1 MRRPLIAG
9 NWKMNLGHADALRL
23 SAALRSAAAPLP
35 DRDVAVF
42 PPFTSLHAVA
52 ADLRDARIAVGA
64 QNIWHEDDGAFTGEI
79 SGNLARA
86 AGATMVILGHSER
99 RHIFGE
105 TDEVVAKKVAAA
117 FAAGLVPIACVGE
130 TLEERESG
138 RTLEVVSRQVAA
150 FLGDFAKNPGTGVVA
165 YEPVW
170 AIGTGKVASP
180 GDAEEVHAAIR
191 KQLEEGAAGLGAV
204 TRILYGGS
212 VKGDNAEG
220 LLSQPDIDGALV
232 GGASLDAA
240 GFAKIAAA
248 AEKVASAGQ
257 AS

>member
-99 RHIFGE
+99 RHILGE
-105 TDEVVAKKVAAA
+105 SDDLVGKKVRAALKHRLA
-117 FAAGLVPIACVGE
+117 PVLCVGE
-130 TLEERESG
+130 LLAERDG
-138 RTLEVVSRQVAA
+138 NRTLEVVERQLREGLRGVSREDMRQV
-150 FLGDFAKNPGTGVVA
+150 VVA

-170 AIGTGKVASP
+170 AIGTGRTATP
-180 GDAEEVHAAIR
+180 AQAQEVHAALR
-191 KQLEEGAAGLGAV
+191 ACLKSLYDASTAAE

-212 VKGDNAEG
+212 VKPSNVDQ
-220 LLSQPDIDGALV
+220 LLSEPDVDGALV

-240 GFAKIAAA
+240 DFSRI
-248 AEKVASAGQ
+248 VRFQ
-257 AS
+257 RRPV

>member
-23 SAALRSAAAPLP
+23 SAALRSVAAPLP

-42 PPFTSLHAVA
+42 PPFTSLAAVA
-52 ADLRDARIAVGA
+52 ADHRDARMSVGA

-79 SGNLARA
+79 SANLARA

-99 RHIFGE
+99 RHILGE
-105 TDEVVAKKVAAA
+105 SDALVGQKVRAALKHR
-117 FAAGLVPIACVGE
+117 LVPVLCVGE
-130 TLEERESG
+130 LLAERDG
-138 RTLEVVSRQVAA
+138 NRTLEVVERQLREGLRGVSREDMQRV
-150 FLGDFAKNPGTGVVA
+150 VVA

-170 AIGTGKVASP
+170 AIGTGRTATP
-180 GDAEEVHAAIR
+180 AQAQEVHAALRACLKSIYDAST
-191 KQLEEGAAGLGAV
+191 AAG

-212 VKGDNAEG
+212 VKPSNVDQ
-220 LLSQPDIDGALV
+220 LLSEPDVDGALV

-240 GFAKIAAA
+240 DFARIVNFKRNPA
-248 AEKVASAGQ
+248 
-257 AS
+257 